1 MLSSEF
7 LEHIWQNCIEMSSE
21 KQKQQAAM
29 NRHQGRFEVPGSN
42 PKIDISEK
50 VLKNIMNTVQEIG
63 GSSRRVNIVSSGSL
77 GKLHCVCLYV
87 CLFICGSLWIIF
99 LKKMCEMA
107 PRLSPRA
114 KESLGGSIWGSSQ
127 RKLRKFGASSAKTR
141 NKKYRRQKIVDWD
154 SCSSQCCYDGTS

>member
-63 GSSRRVNIVSSGSL
+63 GSSRKGSTL
-77 GKLHCVCLYV
+77 FPQEASESYTVFVCM
-87 CLFICGSLWIIF
+87 F
-99 LKKMCEMA
+99 
-107 PRLSPRA
+107 
-114 KESLGGSIWGSSQ
+114 
-127 RKLRKFGASSAKTR
+127 ASSYA
-141 NKKYRRQKIVDWD
+141 DLFE
-154 SCSSQCCYDGTS
+154 